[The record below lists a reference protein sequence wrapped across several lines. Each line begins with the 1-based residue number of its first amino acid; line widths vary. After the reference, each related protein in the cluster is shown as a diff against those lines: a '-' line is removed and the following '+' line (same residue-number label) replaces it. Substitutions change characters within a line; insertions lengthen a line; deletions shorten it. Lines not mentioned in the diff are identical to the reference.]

1 MKDTEQRIIQQHQN
15 ERLDKLDKKL
25 DKIDNKFDAFIEQMK
40 NGYIPRRTIETLK
53 QEDELMEKIVGDIIY
68 KKIGKWVMAL
78 IGTNILTLIFFLI
91 EMFGG

>member
-25 DKIDNKFDAFIEQMK
+25 DKIDNKFDTFIKQIK

>member
-15 ERLDKLDKKL
+15 ERLEKLDEKL
-25 DKIDNKFDAFIEQMK
+25 DKIDNKFDTFIEQIK